1 MYSFS
6 EIKQIHLE
14 VTERCNAA
22 CPQCPRRI
30 EGGVL
35 NPKLSMAELSL
46 NQVRQLLPAD
56 FLQQLKKVYLCGNY
70 GDAAAAAETLGIVS
84 YLRESSADL
93 QIGVHSNGSLRTT
106 SWWAGL
112 AQAIGIKGYARFAI
126 DGLEDTNAIY
136 RRNTEWSKIM
146 ENAAAFIAAG
156 GRAEWDFIVFAHNEH
171 QVEAA
176 RQLATGMGFAAFNV
190 KRTARFLDRKT
201 LTASGTT
208 SVRNRQGELAG
219 VIAAPTNPDYRH
231 SSAALFEQVADA
243 VQSYDDYLAE
253 RSIHCQV
260 AESKSLY
267 VSARGYVL
275 PCCWLAGML
284 HNPENVE
291 TRQFE
296 QAFPNLEQSG
306 SIDGLKKSLEQIVMG
321 EFFQSSVKDRWQ
333 PGHPQRLKVCA
344 RVCGK

>member
-1 MYSFS
+1 MYSYA
-6 EIKQIHLE
+6 QISQVHLE

-35 NPKLSMAELSL
+35 NPRLTMAELSL

-56 FLQQLKKVYLCGNY
+56 FLKQLKKVYLCGNY
-70 GDAAAAAETLGIVS
+70 GDAAAAAETLEIVS
-84 YLRESSADL
+84 YLRESSTDL

-106 SWWAGL
+106 RWWAGL
-112 AQAIGIKGYARFAI
+112 AQAIGTKGYARFAI

-176 RQLATGMGFAAFNV
+176 RALAANLGFAAFNV
-190 KRTARFLDRKT
+190 KRTARFLKREAVSADAPALVRHR
-201 LTASGTT
+201 SGATEAELAPP
-208 SVRNRQGELAG
+208 VALEHRHPVAGELK
-219 VIAAPTNPDYRH
+219 
-231 SSAALFEQVADA
+231 SAAERH
-243 VQSYDDYLAE
+243 QSYADFLAARE
-253 RSIHCQV
+253 IHCQV

-267 VSARGYVL
+267 ISARGYVL
-275 PCCWLAGML
+275 PCCWLGGML
-284 HNPENVE
+284 HNPENAE
-291 TRQFE
+291 TRQFAAE
-296 QAFPNLEQSG
+296 FGDLETSG
-306 SIDGLKKSLEQIVMG
+306 NIDGLKNSPEAIVMG
-321 EFFQSSVKDRWQ
+321 DFFQREISSRW
-333 PGHPQRLKVCA
+333 PKGSKGRLEVCA